1 MEVDAEL
8 LEHGRVGL
16 AVDLDVDQR
25 LGLPVLGADLEQP
38 ALLVAGDLELRVHDH
53 VDVALLRG
61 QLHRHRVDEER
72 HVVGD
77 RLDDRMRALPTVLLD
92 GRGIDVDFAFT
103 RATCAEQ
110 APVCER
116 CAREIDVASG
126 DDVLGC
132 NVFVVAADESFE
144 LLCLGGLAPF
154 SNACNRRFEGCRLR
168 LVWLRRHCA
177 DPRRSALLE
186 YDSRAGPNSLT
197 ALWNILRVRVAIL
210 VVLSIA
216 ALAASSASAS
226 PKLQLGITD
235 SGDAYF
241 ANPKVFYPRL
251 HQLHSQLLRV
261 NLNWGGRLGV
271 AQRRPE
277 FGFDPDDPA
286 YNWSRYDRIVL
297 GADAVGVSVVF
308 TIFGSP
314 RWANGGKLP
323 TRAPRKAS
331 DLQDF
336 AFAAAERYAGDFI
349 RGDGAVLPAVP
360 VDSVNE
366 PTSDKIVWQE
376 APSKKW

>member
-1 MEVDAEL
+1 
-8 LEHGRVGL
+8 
-16 AVDLDVDQR
+16 
-25 LGLPVLGADLEQP
+25 
-38 ALLVAGDLELRVHDH
+38 
-53 VDVALLRG
+53 
-61 QLHRHRVDEER
+61 
-72 HVVGD
+72 
-77 RLDDRMRALPTVLLD
+77 
-92 GRGIDVDFAFT
+92 
-103 RATCAEQ
+103 
-110 APVCER
+110 
-116 CAREIDVASG
+116 
-126 DDVLGC
+126 
-132 NVFVVAADESFE
+132 
-144 LLCLGGLAPF
+144 
-154 SNACNRRFEGCRLR
+154 
-168 LVWLRRHCA
+168 
-177 DPRRSALLE
+177 
-186 YDSRAGPNSLT
+186 
-197 ALWNILRVRVAIL
+197 VRVAIL